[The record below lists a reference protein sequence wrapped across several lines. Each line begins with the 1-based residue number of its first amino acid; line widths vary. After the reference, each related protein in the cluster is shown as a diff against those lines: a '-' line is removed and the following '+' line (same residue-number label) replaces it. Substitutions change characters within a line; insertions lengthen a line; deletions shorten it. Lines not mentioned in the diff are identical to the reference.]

1 MQASKEVFPNGST
14 EEKGI
19 EGSQRQETLERLEAR
34 AAGHGQVPQVRRV
47 QPRTSRLRRMRLLQ
61 GRGNRKEGSVSLLEK
76 AERNAFRFFVMQKP
90 GRIAPRFYLD
100 MDKNAAKP

>member
-34 AAGHGQVPQVRRV
+34 AAGHGQVRRV

-76 AERNAFRFFVMQKP
+76 AERNAFRFFVM
-90 GRIAPRFYLD
+90 
-100 MDKNAAKP
+100 